1 MVAILPTFVQPAAH
15 RLAGLRRAAWLA
27 PVLLGLACSAGATGV
42 PLDAASTAV
51 PTSVARGLHA
61 AAEAKLLPVMSGP
74 LAAAVRA
81 QPWYE
86 SLTPAG
92 LELVAAIQ
100 RSERAAQPRGETA
113 SVGEI
118 LAFAAEQAWYGD
130 GLGEREATSLTAVF
144 DAYTESLSDR
154 RAPQIGPILSPTL
167 RFALFEAVDLA
178 ETGPIVVLVSAES
191 EAAGK
196 SALALTTDA
205 LPRVEVLVGAYPYR
219 FLFIEVTD
227 DLPEIY
233 AGVSYDQF
241 IALDAEYVDEGTTIH
256 ELTRSTMYSIFPTWF
271 EEGLA
276 HFFGYYL
283 TDSLPEA
290 AAFYEAE
297 LRALDATA
305 LDISHYRGS
314 SPLDRLL
321 ERGQGFLFLNGLHEI
336 QGIDRLSEMVRSLRT
351 QNLRDQA
358 LLRTIVEHGDA
369 EEQAKLARFVCE
381 SVVGTSR
388 DYCAPLP

>member
-1 MVAILPTFVQPAAH
+1 MLIRSRSPTAA
-15 RLAGLRRAAWLA
+15 
-27 PVLLGLACSAGATGV
+27 P
-42 PLDAASTAV
+42 
-51 PTSVARGLHA
+51 
-61 AAEAKLLPVMSGP
+61 
-74 LAAAVRA
+74 
-81 QPWYE
+81 
-86 SLTPAG
+86 
-92 LELVAAIQ
+92 
-100 RSERAAQPRGETA
+100 
-113 SVGEI
+113 
-118 LAFAAEQAWYGD
+118 
-130 GLGEREATSLTAVF
+130 
-144 DAYTESLSDR
+144 
-154 RAPQIGPILSPTL
+154 PQIGPILSPTL
-167 RFALFEAVDLA
+167 RFALFEVVDLA
-178 ETGPIVVLVSAES
+178 ETGPLVVLVFAES

-196 SALALTTDA
+196 SALALATDA

-256 ELTRSTMYSIFPTWF
+256 ELTRSTMYGIFPTWF

-276 HFFGYYL
+276 HFFEYYL